1 MSDHPPNEKG
11 LTDSS
16 SQQQQQQHGLSTA
29 QIERYSRQLLLPDIG
44 VHGQSKLCN
53 SSVLVVGAGGLGSP
67 AILYL
72 AAAGIGHLGIVD
84 YDAVEASN
92 LQRQIIH
99 SEDSIGALK
108 TDSAAASVHSLSS
121 LVRCTTFNT
130 LIDRSNVLDILK
142 SFDLVVD
149 GTDNVTTRYLLNDA
163 CVLLGKTL
171 VSGSALRMD
180 GQLTVY
186 NHQGGPCYRCIFPVP
201 PPPETVSNCNQAGV
215 LGVVPGII
223 GCIQALEVIKIVSGM
238 QTSYSQKMLLFD
250 ATQGS
255 FRTVK
260 LRGKNPSCEVCG
272 TNPTITEPI
281 DYIQFC
287 GVSPHDKTPDLQVSG
302 DDERISVKEYH
313 SIVMAGTPH
322 LLLDVREKVQYDICS
337 LSQSHHIPLA
347 KLESNI
353 DCVLQLRETVSAE
366 KSSSQAVSIV
376 NADDSVSGS
385 AAVPIYVVCR
395 RGNDSQLA
403 VQKLKGHGVSN
414 VFDIVG
420 GLKQWAV
427 EIDPSFPKY

>member
-16 SQQQQQQHGLSTA
+16 SQQQQQHGLSTA

-108 TDSAAASVHSLSS
+108 TDSAAASVH
-121 LVRCTTFNT
+121 
-130 LIDRSNVLDILK
+130 